1 MKILVAGVGNM
12 LRADDGFGPR
22 AAAALAADPRL
33 PAAATVIETGI
44 GGIHLAQE
52 LMRGYD
58 ALILFDAC
66 DRGAA
71 PGTLFVLEPE
81 VLAPETMTDRERRDF
96 FADVHYATPLRA
108 LALARAVAALPA
120 AVRVIACQIADA
132 DAFTD
137 VMDARVKAAV
147 PAAVERALALIA
159 AMTAPTVE
167 RPVSAP

>member
-1 MKILVAGVGNM
+1 
-12 LRADDGFGPR
+12 
-22 AAAALAADPRL
+22 
-33 PAAATVIETGI
+33 
-44 GGIHLAQE
+44 
-52 LMRGYD
+52 
-58 ALILFDAC
+58 
-66 DRGAA
+66 
-71 PGTLFVLEPE
+71 
-81 VLAPETMTDRERRDF
+81 MTDRERRDF